1 MRTRELGALS
11 EPVLVFGGPV
21 SNLHAT
27 QAMLEVAK
35 ALGIPPA
42 RIICTGDL
50 AAYCAQPA
58 ETIDCVMQSGVE
70 VVMGNCEESLADN
83 SDDCGCGFD
92 EDSTCDVLAVDWYR
106 HSNAQVTAPQRSWMS
121 TLPSRIAFSMNAKRF
136 VVVHGAL
143 SSINRFVFPA
153 TRGKDIDEELALTD
167 ADVVIGG
174 HSGVPFTR
182 ARGDRLWHNCGS
194 IGMPANDGTSR
205 TWYSTITPTETSV
218 ILQCHPL
225 RYDVGGARAAMTE
238 AGLGP
243 AYSDTLESGI
253 WPSND
258 VMPAGDQARQ
268 GVALDEDNLIHE
280 LPCPLESRS
289 VLMAAPG

>member
-92 EDSTCDVLAVDWYR
+92 EDSTCDVLAVDW
-106 HSNAQVTAPQRSWMS
+106 
-121 TLPSRIAFSMNAKRF
+121 
-136 VVVHGAL
+136 
-143 SSINRFVFPA
+143 
-153 TRGKDIDEELALTD
+153 
-167 ADVVIGG
+167 
-174 HSGVPFTR
+174 
-182 ARGDRLWHNCGS
+182 
-194 IGMPANDGTSR
+194 
-205 TWYSTITPTETSV
+205 
-218 ILQCHPL
+218 
-225 RYDVGGARAAMTE
+225 
-238 AGLGP
+238 
-243 AYSDTLESGI
+243 
-253 WPSND
+253 
-258 VMPAGDQARQ
+258 
-268 GVALDEDNLIHE
+268 
-280 LPCPLESRS
+280 
-289 VLMAAPG
+289 